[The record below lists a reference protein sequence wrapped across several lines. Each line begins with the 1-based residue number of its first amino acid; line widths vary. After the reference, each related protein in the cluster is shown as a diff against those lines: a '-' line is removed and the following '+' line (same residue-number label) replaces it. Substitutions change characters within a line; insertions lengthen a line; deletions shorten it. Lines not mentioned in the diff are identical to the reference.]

1 MTFKTMSSHIKGL
14 LPQASHQQIRDLTF
28 KRMKAAAAAFALAF
42 EEANK
47 YEQQAM
53 ESVVHDWMKEVSKC
67 ADDPSYAPTTD
78 ARTMTAY
85 EASYFSSLGHGIFWS
100 YLCRKKACQFFG
112 PNNAATWIQ
121 SKGRYWFRCPM
132 CGYQHMPWADNDV
145 VDVQAKRVLTIT
157 DPLTGNLMHIPCE
170 NPNSQDEKFIHN
182 MIEVAARDI
191 KTETDVQAWYS
202 KSTGDVQKWLKNQS
216 SCRSW
221 EKFPYSAEKHVA
233 YVDPKGWDATVQIER
248 GWVMGSRL
256 TAADT
261 ARVPFADFNGLVSVF
276 ANYVAAS
283 KAMSLA
289 AKM

>member
-14 LPQASHQQIRDLTF
+14 LPMASHQQIRDLTF

-112 PNNAATWIQ
+112 PNDAATWIQ
-121 SKGRYWFRCPM
+121 SKGHYWFRCPL
-132 CGYQHMPWADNDV
+132 CGYQHMPWAFM
-145 VDVQAKRVLTIT
+145 RR
-157 DPLTGNLMHIPCE
+157 PH
-170 NPNSQDEKFIHN
+170 
-182 MIEVAARDI
+182 
-191 KTETDVQAWYS
+191 
-202 KSTGDVQKWLKNQS
+202 QS
-216 SCRSW
+216 SACQKSSQNCTNR
-221 EKFPYSAEKHVA
+221 A
-233 YVDPKGWDATVQIER
+233 R
-248 GWVMGSRL
+248 GDGSEYIR
-256 TAADT
+256 ADYIKLIIT
-261 ARVPFADFNGLVSVF
+261 
-276 ANYVAAS
+276 
-283 KAMSLA
+283 
-289 AKM
+289 